1 MPGNHPAEIN
11 RTVKSDLKML
21 SKQFLK
27 YFFGLILLSSFLALL
42 DSGNNLLAQSRQI
55 VFRKITVEDGLS
67 QNSVISISQD
77 TTGMM
82 WLATQDGLNKYNG
95 IHFEKFNAYFYDIT
109 RPNFSRLGKIYI
121 DIRENIWTL
130 TSKGHINRLSPVD
143 YTLVTFPEVR
153 EPNSI
158 LELEQKRLLVG
169 TWGFGIYEYYP
180 SSSQFLPVEGPL
192 SRFSKDTLFTMY
204 EDHGGKLWLA
214 TQRGLFSYDGNQISN
229 WPLFSR
235 NRIQVF
241 PYIGGIADQPDGTI
255 WLGSY
260 GNGLFYKTRDSEI
273 FMGYVPEQ
281 TDPYHSAIDYEKLNI
296 LDLLVDYKSRLWIA
310 TYGKGLFL
318 LDGLNPPDNFQNQK
332 NNPNAI
338 SYNDILTLYEDDNHV
353 IWAGTDGG
361 GASYYD
367 ENLHK
372 FNVFKNAMVPPDV
385 NMDVIRSIL
394 VDGEGSIWIGT
405 SGKGLTRYFPD
416 PVEKWNTYRKSD
428 IQGEGPSNNRIMSL
442 AEDVDGDIWIG
453 TQGNGL
459 DIFSRTTGKFKNHY
473 NPRGSKVEI
482 PDHTIWCIAPV
493 DQGLCW
499 LGTRN
504 SGLIL
509 FDKFLGVLEHYLPDS
524 SDRSISSSNIRTIIK
539 DGNAGL
545 WIGTEDRGLC
555 RFDFETKSFLQYA
568 SNDSLDNT
576 LSSNYIKC
584 LYLDSARN
592 TLWVGTSG
600 GGLNALHLES
610 GRFRIYTVENGLPNN
625 VIYGILPDEDGN
637 LWMSTNRGIC
647 KFTPPANL
655 NQQPVI
661 FIYDNYDGLQGLEF
675 NTGAYYKDSN
685 GYLYFGGIDGYN
697 WFKPEDIEFNPIR
710 PNTAIIGIDI
720 NDQSYATDTV
730 IEKKTHLL
738 LTYDQDAISFHFSAL
753 SFSMPARNI
762 YQYKLTGYDDNWV
775 YAGFRNFASY
785 TNLDP
790 GDYIFMVKGSN
801 YDGVFA
807 NKPASIYIT
816 IQHAWWGT
824 HWAYFIYG
832 LLILVIGYTIYR
844 IQKRRRQLQAA
855 LEYEQNE
862 AERVKEL
869 DKFKS
874 RVYAN
879 ITHEFRTPITVIQ
892 GLTERAREYARK
904 GQMARFTE
912 LIEIVRRNSERL
924 LQLVNQIL
932 DLSKLESKSL
942 KLDYV
947 SGDIQAYIRYCVE
960 LFESYA
966 ISNGISLKVI
976 SKPEN
981 YVMDFDP
988 DNLQKVL
995 NNLVSN
1001 AIKFTPH
1008 EGSVTVETTVLKQ
1021 DAGNQFQLR
1030 VKDTGIGIPEKDLP
1044 FIFDRFY
1051 QVSHDYPKKQEGSG
1065 IGLAL
1070 TKELVQLMGGDIQV
1084 ENSQEQGTDFIIRLP
1099 ILHQATNIYA
1109 GKKKDLPFVSE
1120 LIATRKESIQIDADL
1135 NAAKIL
1141 LIEDNVDVLYYL
1153 KTCLLDQF
1161 QILEATH
1168 GQQGIDIAFDQI
1180 PDLIITDIMMP
1191 GMDGFEV
1198 CEKLKNN
1205 LHTSHIPVIMLT
1217 AKSTVLDRIEG
1228 LKAGA
1233 DAYLYK
1239 PFNVEELTAQ
1249 VENLLHIRKKLQEK
1263 FSLDQEKGSFKAY
1276 TPSRE
1281 KQFLEKLHGL
1291 IENELTN
1298 PDLSVDKICDEM
1310 NMSRS
1315 QLHRKVKAL
1324 TSKSITAYV
1333 RRYRLLIARD
1343 LIRQTDKTISE
1354 IAYEAGFSDPS
1365 YFHRSFQKEFGIR
1378 PGDVRNAS

>member
-1 MPGNHPAEIN
+1 MPSKGIIKFLNG
-11 RTVKSDLKML
+11 TV
-21 SKQFLK
+21 
-27 YFFGLILLSSFLALL
+27 ILFIILGSFYAT
-42 DSGNNLLAQSRQI
+42 NILAQSRQI

-67 QNSVISISQD
+67 QNSVISIAQD

-95 IHFEKFNAYFYDIT
+95 IHFEKFNAYFYDVT
-109 RPNFSRLGKIYI
+109 RPNFSRLGKLYI

-130 TSKGHINRLSPVD
+130 TSQGHINRLSPVD
-143 YTLVTFPEVR
+143 HSMVTFKDVK

-158 LELEQKRLLVG
+158 LEYKNDRLLVG
-169 TWGFGIYEYYP
+169 SLGNGIYEYYP
-180 SSSQFLPVEGPL
+180 SSSQFLPVEGTL
-192 SRFSKDTLFTMY
+192 SSFSSDTLFAMH
-204 EDHGGKLWLA
+204 EDHEGNLWIA
-214 TQRGLFSYDGNQISN
+214 TQRGIFSYDGNQIRN
-229 WPLFSR
+229 WPLDSQ
-235 NRIQVF
+235 NPNEDF
-241 PYIGGIADQPDGTI
+241 PFVGSIADHPDSTI

-260 GNGLFYKTRDSEI
+260 GKGLFFKERGSGI
-273 FMGYVPEQ
+273 FRRYIPEQ
-281 TDPYHSAIDYEKLNI
+281 YDARSSEMDYGHLNV
-296 LDLLVDYKSRLWIA
+296 LDLMVDHKNRLWVA

-318 LDGLNPPDNFQNQK
+318 ITANDPPLSFQSQK
-332 NNPNAI
+332 NNPNSI
-338 SYNDILTLYEDDNHV
+338 SYNDILTLYEDNNHV

-372 FNVFKNAMVPPDV
+372 FNVFTNAMVPPDI

-394 VDGEGSIWIGT
+394 VDREGSVWLGT
-405 SGKGLTRYFPD
+405 SGKGLTRFTAD
-416 PVEKWNTYRKSD
+416 VNEKWHTYRTSN
-428 IQGEGPSNNRIMSL
+428 IPGNGPGNNRIMSL
-442 AEDVDGDIWIG
+442 AEDSDGDIWIG
-453 TQGNGL
+453 TQGGGL
-459 DIFSRTTGKFKNHY
+459 DVYSRSTGKFRNYY
-473 NPRGSKVEI
+473 NPQGIRKRI
-482 PDHTIWCIAPV
+482 PDHTIWCILPV

-509 FDKFLGVLEHYLPDS
+509 FDKFLGVAEQHLPDS
-524 SDRSISSSNIRTIIK
+524 SDHCISSTNIRTIIR

-545 WIGTEDRGLC
+545 WIGTEDRGIC
-555 RFDFETKSFLQYA
+555 RFDFETKSFQRYV
-568 SNDSLDNT
+568 SNDSLRNT

-584 LYLDSARN
+584 LYLDSTRN

-600 GGLNALHLES
+600 GGVNALNPET
-610 GRFRIYTVENGLPNN
+610 GRFNIYTVGNGLPNN
-625 VIYGILPDEDGN
+625 VIYGILPDEEGN

-647 KFTPPANL
+647 KFSPPANSSSRPEIL
-655 NQQPVI
+655 
-661 FIYDNYDGLQGLEF
+661 IYDNYDGLQGLEF

-697 WFKPEDIEFNPIR
+697 WFKPEEIEFNPIR

-720 NDQSYATDTV
+720 NDQPFPTDTV
-730 IEKKTHLL
+730 IERKTHLS

-753 SFSMPARNI
+753 SFSMPVRNI
-762 YQYKLTGYDDNWV
+762 YQYKLTGYDDNWID
-775 YAGFRNFASY
+775 AGFRNYASY

-790 GDYIFMVKGSN
+790 GEYIFMVKGSN

-807 NKPASIYIT
+807 DTPASIHIT
-816 IQHAWWGT
+816 IQHPWWRT
-824 HWAYFIYG
+824 YWAYFMYI
-832 LLILVIGYTIYR
+832 LFILVIGFAVYR
-844 IQKRRRQLQAA
+844 IQKRRWQLQAA
-855 LEYEQNE
+855 LEYEQEE
-862 AERVKEL
+862 AVRLKEL
-869 DKFKS
+869 DEFKS

-904 GQMARFTE
+904 GQMARFKE

-924 LQLVNQIL
+924 LHLVNQIL
-932 DLSKLESKSL
+932 DLSKLESKKL

-947 SGDIQAYIRYCVE
+947 SGDIQAFIRYCVE

-966 ISNGISLKVI
+966 NSNGIGLHVI
-976 SKPEN
+976 SKPKN
-981 YVMDFDP
+981 FDMDFDP

-995 NNLVSN
+995 NNLISN
-1001 AIKFTPH
+1001 AIKFTPQ
-1008 EGSVTVETTVLKQ
+1008 EGSVTIETTVLIQ
-1021 DAGNQFQLR
+1021 DAKNQFQLK
-1030 VKDTGIGIPEKDLP
+1030 VMDTGIGIPEKDLP

-1051 QVSHDYPKKQEGSG
+1051 QVSHDHPKQQEGSG

-1084 ENSQEQGTDFIIRLP
+1084 ENRQEQGTDFIIRLP

-1109 GKKKDLPFVSE
+1109 GKKNDLPFASE
-1120 LIATRKESIQIDADL
+1120 IIANQKESIQPDADHDV
-1135 NAAKIL
+1135 AKIL
-1141 LIEDNVDVLYYL
+1141 LIEDNADLLFYL
-1153 KTCLLDQF
+1153 KTCLMDQF
-1161 QILEATH
+1161 QVLEATH
-1168 GQQGIDIAFDQI
+1168 GRHGIDIAFDQI
-1180 PDLIITDIMMP
+1180 PDLIITDVMMP

-1198 CEKLKNN
+1198 CAKLKNN
-1205 LHTSHIPVIMLT
+1205 LYTSHIPVIMLT
-1217 AKSTVLDRIEG
+1217 AKATVQDRIEG
-1228 LKAGA
+1228 LKTGA

-1249 VENLLHIRKKLQEK
+1249 VDNLLLIRKKLQEK
-1263 FSLDQEKGSFKAY
+1263 FSADQEKGAFRAY
-1276 TPSRE
+1276 SPSRE
-1281 KQFLEKLHGL
+1281 KQFLEKLHNL
-1291 IENELTN
+1291 IENELVN
-1298 PDLSVDKICDEM
+1298 PDLSVEKICDEM

-1333 RRYRLLIARD
+1333 RRYRLLSARD
-1343 LIRQTDKTISE
+1343 LIRKTDKTISE

-1378 PGDVRNAS
+1378 PNDVRK